1 MVVEA
6 EIRNWMR
13 LAFREGKKDEIPAHI
28 LAILEAEAA
37 ASNEAKAEKKV
48 KKDE

>member
-6 EIRNWMR
+6 EVRNWMR
-13 LAFREGKKDEIPAHI
+13 IAFREGKKDGIPAHI

-37 ASNEAKAEKKV
+37 EMKAEKKTES
-48 KKDE
+48 KKKEE

>member
-6 EIRNWMR
+6 EIRNR
-13 LAFREGKKDEIPAHI
+13 HRVAFREGKKEEIPAHI

-37 ASNEAKAEKKV
+37 EKGEAKAEKKV

>member
-13 LAFREGKKDEIPAHI
+13 LAFREGKKEEIPAHI

-37 ASNEAKAEKKV
+37 QHSVEKKEQ
-48 KKDE
+48 KKGKEE

>member
-6 EIRNWMR
+6 EVRNWMR
-13 LAFREGKKDEIPAHI
+13 LAFREGKKEQIPAHI

-37 ASNEAKAEKKV
+37 DKGEAKAEKKV
-48 KKDE
+48 KKEE